1 MVKFLAVLTVLISV
15 GGCNSMS
22 NAVAKPALLTEVN
35 SGVITV
41 LQQAIIKAKGGTL
54 VTLADTV
61 FTKRSELLLSHGT
74 SKDPNGM
81 PIMGAHNIK
90 SEKFVLQIIGEQCV
104 LYYPKKDLTIELKNV
119 SCKAQ

>member
-1 MVKFLAVLTVLISV
+1 MAKLLAILTLLFI

-22 NAVAKPALLTEVN
+22 NATAKPALLTEVN
-35 SGVITV
+35 PGVIAT

-61 FTKRSELLLSHGT
+61 FTKRSELLLSHGN
-74 SKDPNGM
+74 SKDSNGM

-90 SEKFVLQIIGEQCV
+90 PEKFVLQIIDKQCV
-104 LYYPKKDLTIELKNV
+104 LYYPKKDMSIELKNV
-119 SCKAQ
+119 NCKAQ

>member
-1 MVKFLAVLTVLISV
+1 MAKLLAILTLLFI

-22 NAVAKPALLTEVN
+22 NATAKPALLTEVN
-35 SGVITV
+35 PGVIAT

-61 FTKRSELLLSHGT
+61 LTKRSELLLSHGN
-74 SKDPNGM
+74 SKDSNGM

-90 SEKFVLQIIGEQCV
+90 PEKFVLQIIGKQCV
-104 LYYPKKDLTIELKNV
+104 LYYPKKDMSIELKNV

>member
-1 MVKFLAVLTVLISV
+1 
-15 GGCNSMS
+15 MS
-22 NAVAKPALLTEVN
+22 NATAKPALLTEVN
-35 SGVITV
+35 PGVIAT

-61 FTKRSELLLSHGT
+61 LTKRSELLLSHGN
-74 SKDPNGM
+74 SKDSNGM

-90 SEKFVLQIIGEQCV
+90 PEKFVLQIIGKQCV
-104 LYYPKKDLTIELKNV
+104 LYYPKKDMSIELKNV

>member
-1 MVKFLAVLTVLISV
+1 MTKLVAVLTLLFI
-15 GGCNSMS
+15 GGCNSMN
-22 NAVAKPALLTEVN
+22 NATAKPALLTEVN
-35 SGVITV
+35 PGVIAT
-41 LQQAIIKAKGGTL
+41 LQQAIIQAKGGKL

-74 SKDPNGM
+74 SKDPNGI
-81 PIMGAHNIK
+81 PIMSAHNIK
-90 SEKFVLQIIGEQCV
+90 SEKFVLQIIGDQCV

>member
-1 MVKFLAVLTVLISV
+1 MAKLLAILTLLFI

-22 NAVAKPALLTEVN
+22 NATAKPALLTDVN
-35 SGVITV
+35 PGVIAT

-61 FTKRSELLLSHGT
+61 FTKRSELLLSHGN
-74 SKDPNGM
+74 SKDSNGM

-90 SEKFVLQIIGEQCV
+90 PEKFVLQIIGKQCV
-104 LYYPKKDLTIELKNV
+104 LYYPKKDISIELKNV
-119 SCKAQ
+119 NCKAR

>member
-1 MVKFLAVLTVLISV
+1 MAKLLAILTLLFI

-22 NAVAKPALLTEVN
+22 NATAKPALLTEVN
-35 SGVITV
+35 PGVIAT
-41 LQQAIIKAKGGTL
+41 LPPALIKAKGGPL

-61 FTKRSELLLSHGT
+61 FTKRSELLLSHGN
-74 SKDPNGM
+74 SKDSNGM

-90 SEKFVLQIIGEQCV
+90 PEKFVLQIIGKQCV
-104 LYYPKKDLTIELKNV
+104 LYYPKKDMSIELKNV

>member
-1 MVKFLAVLTVLISV
+1 MAKLLAILSLLFI

-22 NAVAKPALLTEVN
+22 NATAKPALLTEVN
-35 SGVITV
+35 PGVIAT

-61 FTKRSELLLSHGT
+61 FTKRSELLLSHGN
-74 SKDPNGM
+74 SKDSNGM
-81 PIMGAHNIK
+81 PIMGAHDIK
-90 SEKFVLQIIGEQCV
+90 PEKFVLQIIDKQCV
-104 LYYPKKDLTIELKNV
+104 LYYPKKDMSIELKNV

>member
-1 MVKFLAVLTVLISV
+1 MAKLLAILSLLFI

-22 NAVAKPALLTEVN
+22 NATAKPALLTEVN
-35 SGVITV
+35 PGVIAT

-61 FTKRSELLLSHGT
+61 FTKRSELLLSHGN
-74 SKDPNGM
+74 SKDSSGM

-90 SEKFVLQIIGEQCV
+90 PEKFVLQIIGKQCV
-104 LYYPKKDLTIELKNV
+104 LYYPKKDMSIELKNV

>member
-1 MVKFLAVLTVLISV
+1 MVKFLAILTVLISV

-22 NAVAKPALLTEVN
+22 NAAAKPALLTEVN
-35 SGVITV
+35 PGVITV

-104 LYYPKKDLTIELKNV
+104 L
-119 SCKAQ
+119 

>member
-1 MVKFLAVLTVLISV
+1 MAKLLAILTLLFI

-22 NAVAKPALLTEVN
+22 NATAKPALLTEVN
-35 SGVITV
+35 PDVIAT

-61 FTKRSELLLSHGT
+61 FTKRSELLLSHGN
-74 SKDPNGM
+74 SKGSNGM

-90 SEKFVLQIIGEQCV
+90 PEKFVLQIIAEQCV
-104 LYYPKKDLTIELKNV
+104 LYYPKKDMSIELKNV

>member
-1 MVKFLAVLTVLISV
+1 MAKLLAILTLLFI

-22 NAVAKPALLTEVN
+22 NATAKPALLTEVN
-35 SGVITV
+35 PGVIAT

-61 FTKRSELLLSHGT
+61 FTKRSELLLSHGN
-74 SKDPNGM
+74 SKDSNGM

-90 SEKFVLQIIGEQCV
+90 PEKFVLQIIDKQCV
-104 LYYPKKDLTIELKNV
+104 LYYPKKDISIELKNV
-119 SCKAQ
+119 NRKAR

>member
-1 MVKFLAVLTVLISV
+1 MAKLLAILTLLFI

-22 NAVAKPALLTEVN
+22 NATAKPALLTEVN
-35 SGVITV
+35 PGVIAT

-61 FTKRSELLLSHGT
+61 FTKRSELLLSHGN
-74 SKDPNGM
+74 SKDSNGM

-90 SEKFVLQIIGEQCV
+90 PEKFVLQIIGKQCV
-104 LYYPKKDLTIELKNV
+104 LYYPKKDMSIELKNV
-119 SCKAQ
+119 NCKAR

>member
-1 MVKFLAVLTVLISV
+1 MVKLLAILTVLISL

-61 FTKRSELLLSHGT
+61 FTKRSELLLSHGN

-104 LYYPKKDLTIELKNV
+104 LYYPKKDMSIELKNV

>member
-1 MVKFLAVLTVLISV
+1 MAKLLAILTLLFI

-22 NAVAKPALLTEVN
+22 NATAKPALLTDVN
-35 SGVITV
+35 PGVIAT

-61 FTKRSELLLSHGT
+61 FTKRSELLLSHGN
-74 SKDPNGM
+74 SKDSNGM

-90 SEKFVLQIIGEQCV
+90 PEKFVLQIIDKQCV
-104 LYYPKKDLTIELKNV
+104 LYYPKKDISIELKNV
-119 SCKAQ
+119 NCKAR

>member
-1 MVKFLAVLTVLISV
+1 MVKLLAVLTVLISI

-35 SGVITV
+35 PGVITV

-104 LYYPKKDLTIELKNV
+104 LYYPKKISLLSLKT
-119 SCKAQ
+119 

>member
-1 MVKFLAVLTVLISV
+1 
-15 GGCNSMS
+15 MS
-22 NAVAKPALLTEVN
+22 NATAKPALLTEVN
-35 SGVITV
+35 PGVIAT

-61 FTKRSELLLSHGT
+61 FTKRSELLLSHGN
-74 SKDPNGM
+74 SKDSNGM

-90 SEKFVLQIIGEQCV
+90 PEKFVLQIIGKQCV
-104 LYYPKKDLTIELKNV
+104 LYYPKKDMSIELKYV

>member
-1 MVKFLAVLTVLISV
+1 
-15 GGCNSMS
+15 MS
-22 NAVAKPALLTEVN
+22 NATAKPALLTEVN
-35 SGVITV
+35 PGVIAT

-61 FTKRSELLLSHGT
+61 FTKRSELLLSHGN
-74 SKDPNGM
+74 SKDSNGM

-90 SEKFVLQIIGEQCV
+90 PEKFVLQIIGKQCV
-104 LYYPKKDLTIELKNV
+104 LYYPKEDISIALKNV

>member
-1 MVKFLAVLTVLISV
+1 MAKLLAILTLLFI

-22 NAVAKPALLTEVN
+22 NATAKPALLTEVN
-35 SGVITV
+35 PGVIAT

-61 FTKRSELLLSHGT
+61 FTKRSELLLSHGN
-74 SKDPNGM
+74 SKDSNGM

-90 SEKFVLQIIGEQCV
+90 PEKFVLQIIAEQCV
-104 LYYPKKDLTIELKNV
+104 LYYPKKDMSIELKNV
-119 SCKAQ
+119 NCKAR

>member
-1 MVKFLAVLTVLISV
+1 MAKLLAILTLLFI

-22 NAVAKPALLTEVN
+22 NATAKPALLTEVN
-35 SGVITV
+35 PGVIAT

-61 FTKRSELLLSHGT
+61 FTKRSELLLSHGN
-74 SKDPNGM
+74 SKDSNGM

-90 SEKFVLQIIGEQCV
+90 PEKFVLQIIDKQCV
-104 LYYPKKDLTIELKNV
+104 LYYPKKDISIELKNV
-119 SCKAQ
+119 NCKAQ

>member
-1 MVKFLAVLTVLISV
+1 MVKLLAVLTVLISV

-35 SGVITV
+35 PGVITV
-41 LQQAIIKAKGGTL
+41 LQQAIIKAKGGKL

-61 FTKRSELLLSHGT
+61 FTKRSELLLSHGN
-74 SKDPNGM
+74 SKDSNGM

>member
-1 MVKFLAVLTVLISV
+1 MVKLLAVLTVLISV

-35 SGVITV
+35 PGVITV
-41 LQQAIIKAKGGTL
+41 LQQSIIKAKGGKL

-74 SKDPNGM
+74 SKDPNGI
-81 PIMGAHNIK
+81 PIMSAHNIK

>member
-1 MVKFLAVLTVLISV
+1 MAKLLAILTLLFI

-22 NAVAKPALLTEVN
+22 NATAKPALLTEVN
-35 SGVITV
+35 PGVIAT

-54 VTLADTV
+54 VTLADIV
-61 FTKRSELLLSHGT
+61 FTKRSELLLSHGN
-74 SKDPNGM
+74 SKDSNGM

-90 SEKFVLQIIGEQCV
+90 PEKFVLQIIGKQCV
-104 LYYPKKDLTIELKNV
+104 LYYPKKDMSIELKNV